1 MRAID
6 PFVFFDTDG
15 KAYLYHVRLDHG
27 NRIFVAELTD
37 DLLSM
42 KEETARE
49 CLHAEDGWENT
60 EKAEWP
66 VSEGPTVVKQGKTY
80 YLFYSCNDYRSKDYA
95 VGVATASSP
104 LGPWEKQG
112 SVITKE
118 NIGQPGTGHG
128 DLFKD
133 NKGN

>member
-1 MRAID
+1 M
-6 PFVFFDTDG
+6 
-15 KAYLYHVRLDHG
+15 
-27 NRIFVAELTD
+27 
-37 DLLSM
+37 
-42 KEETARE
+42 ARF
-49 CLHAEDGWENT
+49 GR
-60 EKAEWP
+60 
-66 VSEGPTVVKQGKTY
+66 STVVKQGKTY

-112 SVITKE
+112 PVITKE

-133 NKGN
+133 NKGNWQYVFHTHYSDTQVSPRRTAVVQLKIKGKKVTVVPGTFHFVER